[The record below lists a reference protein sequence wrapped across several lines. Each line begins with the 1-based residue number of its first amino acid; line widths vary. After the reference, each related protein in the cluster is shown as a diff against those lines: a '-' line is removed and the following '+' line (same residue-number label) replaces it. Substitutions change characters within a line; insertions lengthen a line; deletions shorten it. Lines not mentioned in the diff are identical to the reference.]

1 MMTTRIALLVAVLG
15 LERCTGCGAAPAPRP
30 PTPASIGE
38 PRGSVIVPS
47 SLRIVGR
54 AELCVTQGALA
65 AHPSGRLVSTGPRM
79 RAVLAATT
87 PPIAELRFTYL
98 GPVLDAE
105 PLGSGQMR
113 RQIGLKLLAQDA
125 CNVIY
130 VMWRFEPEA
139 RLVVS
144 VKRNPGKRTSRECGN
159 EGYTNVKP
167 RRVTPVPALSP
178 GSSHALRAALEAD
191 TLRVFVDEVLA
202 WEGLLGAEAL
212 SFEGPVGVR
221 IDNGQ
226 FELDLLAAGSTP
238 GSPCGAA
245 SPSDPE

>member
-1 MMTTRIALLVAVLG
+1 MTTHVALLLAVLG
-15 LERCTGCGAAPAPRP
+15 LERCAGCGAGSAPRP

-38 PRGSVIVPS
+38 PRGSVSVPS
-47 SLRIVGR
+47 TLRIVGR
-54 AELCVTQGALA
+54 TELCVTQGAIA
-65 AHPSGRLVSTGPRM
+65 ARPSGRLVSTGPRM

-87 PPIAELRFTYL
+87 PSIAELRFTYL

-167 RRVTPVPALSP
+167 RRATPVPALSP
-178 GSSHALRAALEAD
+178 GASHALRAAIEEG
-191 TLRVFVDEVLA
+191 TLRVFVDEELA
-202 WEGLLGAEAL
+202 WEGPLGAEAL
-212 SFEGPVGVR
+212 SFQGPVGVR

-226 FELDLLAAGSTP
+226 FELDLLAAVSAP
-238 GSPCGAA
+238 GPPCGAA
-245 SPSDPE
+245 SPPESE